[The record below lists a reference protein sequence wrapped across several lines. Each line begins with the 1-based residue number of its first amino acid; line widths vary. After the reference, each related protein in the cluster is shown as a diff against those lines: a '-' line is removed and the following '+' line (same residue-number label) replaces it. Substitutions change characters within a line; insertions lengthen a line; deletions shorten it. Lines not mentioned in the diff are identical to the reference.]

1 MFEFKALDLVM
12 YYIKFKGTVDL
23 QLVFEALKLGRKE
36 AVTSCFCVVRLE
48 FHALTVDF
56 HPRRCPY
63 KKRAAI

>member
-1 MFEFKALDLVM
+1 M
-12 YYIKFKGTVDL
+12 KFKGTVDL

-48 FHALTVDF
+48 FHALTVGF